1 MFTPDFVHLFLKH
14 STTIQNR
21 PHAFGHTWSP
31 GYELPAGMLHGHAV
45 ATCMGFGAYLSWKHC
60 DWISGDQCLRIC
72 QLISDLELSLWH
84 DVMDDKE
91 IFHSCTKKMI
101 QKRGGN
107 LAAPLPRGDIGSVG
121 YLNDITDAQLSQ
133 YVDEY
138 KSYVTKENSTF
149 ARNGY
154 GVEPLLDD
162 VGLGDTALEA
172 TAHVRREIACD
183 KKTVVV
189 TDSTYA
195 EEKKEEMDDAN
206 TEGDNRSKSYQQWI
220 KDQQTDRNASWKLNV
235 AFDTAKDTEEAPHFP
250 HNTLFHNNAEKYA
263 SSQTSTV
270 SNNIMAAAKVT
281 VEEDLFAPCMV
292 GSLESQFLKMMA
304 KSNNAHKCLDI
315 GCFTGSSAI
324 AFAEGALA
332 AAAKSGTTADVEVHT
347 LESDEK
353 TAEVAAKIFG
363 QCEPKVQNVV
373 NLHQGDALSWMKDCA
388 ANTET
393 TFDIC
398 FIDADKDNYLAY
410 YSLIMGDSGMRP
422 LLAEGGM
429 IMADNT
435 LSALVYDEEDSRR
448 KALHLFNQHVKND
461 ERVEQ
466 CVLTVREGVTLI
478 SRV

>member
-1 MFTPDFVHLFLKH
+1 MPRPFFSPCYGLIRPSRRLRAAASRSTSTVNGRPLWLPDVRLKSASTNDAIRRGFF
-14 STTIQNR
+14 STTATNKNQPNPICEIASSTLR
-21 PHAFGHTWSP
+21 YGPSFTSELGH
-31 GYELPAGMLHGHAV
+31 G
-45 ATCMGFGAYLSWKHC
+45 
-60 DWISGDQCLRIC
+60 
-72 QLISDLELSLWH
+72 
-84 DVMDDKE
+84 
-91 IFHSCTKKMI
+91 
-101 QKRGGN
+101 
-107 LAAPLPRGDIGSVG
+107 
-121 YLNDITDAQLSQ
+121 
-133 YVDEY
+133 
-138 KSYVTKENSTF
+138 
-149 ARNGY
+149 
-154 GVEPLLDD
+154 
-162 VGLGDTALEA
+162 A
-172 TAHVRREIACD
+172 TAHVRAEIACD
-183 KKTVVV
+183 KKTVVAIV
-189 TDSTYA
+189 AATVVATVAVATDSTYT
-195 EEKKEEMDDAN
+195 EEKKEETDDAN
-206 TEGDNRSKSYQQWI
+206 TEEVNRSKSYQQWI

-270 SNNIMAAAKVT
+270 SNNIMAAAKAT
-281 VEEDLFAPCMV
+281 VEEDLFAHCMV

-304 KSNNAHKCLDI
+304 KANNAHKCLDI

-332 AAAKSGTTADVEVHT
+332 AAAKSGTTADVEIHT
-347 LESDEK
+347 LESDGK

-363 QCEPKVQNVV
+363 QCEPKVQNVI
-373 NLHQGDALSWMKDCA
+373 NLHHGDALSWMKDCA

-461 ERVEQ
+461 ARVEQ